1 MNFKRSKY
9 TTKADF
15 IVIGA
20 GIAGSSAACRLSQH
34 GKVIILEKESS
45 PGYHTTGRSAAFF
58 TENYGNS
65 KIRAITRASRSFLE
79 KPPRFFGNNK
89 LMHNYG
95 GSLFIA
101 NKSQNQLIE
110 NELKY
115 SKSNKAN
122 ILEISPSEALIKVP
136 IIKKEYLHRALIEPD
151 AKAMDVDLI
160 HQGFLRGLKDNEGKI
175 ILNAEV
181 IDIKKIND
189 QWRITTKEEI
199 LTSRYIVNA
208 AGAWADRIGA
218 MANCQ
223 TLDLQ
228 PKRRT
233 VIIFSKNN
241 NIDISNWPV
250 VIDIGENFYFK
261 PEAGKILASPGDET
275 DSLPCDSQPEEIDI
289 AITVDRIENAT
300 KFNIKKIDHK
310 WAGLRSFLPSRSPAV
325 FEDLKQS
332 GFFWLAGQ
340 GGYGIMTSPAISEM
354 IECLI
359 TGKKWPTYLEE
370 ESIYPDTLKP

>member
-1 MNFKRSKY
+1 M
-9 TTKADF
+9 
-15 IVIGA
+15 
-20 GIAGSSAACRLSQH
+20 
-34 GKVIILEKESS
+34 
-45 PGYHTTGRSAAFF
+45 
-58 TENYGNS
+58 
-65 KIRAITRASRSFLE
+65 
-79 KPPRFFGNNK
+79 
-89 LMHNYG
+89 
-95 GSLFIA
+95 
-101 NKSQNQLIE
+101 
-110 NELKY
+110 
-115 SKSNKAN
+115 
-122 ILEISPSEALIKVP
+122 
-136 IIKKEYLHRALIEPD
+136 
-151 AKAMDVDLI
+151 
-160 HQGFLRGLKDNEGKI
+160 
-175 ILNAEV
+175 
-181 IDIKKIND
+181 
-189 QWRITTKEEI
+189 
-199 LTSRYIVNA
+199 TSRYIVNA